1 MDSLPL
7 ENLSNYSWDKEGFQ
21 DEISFESVNLVP
33 KKHISALKSAKFY
46 SNKIYNIFLLFTHN
60 PTQKSFHQVSIK
72 LPLEI
77 TINEAMYQIF
87 AAFEALLNKNN
98 APFSIIEDSHLWQM
112 RIAKKTGFPKDYIP
126 AIDQNNLLKSV
137 ECYDNLVLCPIK
149 ESECIRITSSS
160 IICSK
165 YTKPCTEA
173 TNSPTSAADSNSY
186 GSLSSDNNNFT
197 SKIYRKVPKI
207 QQDGKMLAKKT
218 QLGSF
223 DKDYNNSTTCSDN
236 KKSFKNG
243 ISSNY
248 SSRAFYSKDEED
260 DIDILAQQRNQRVF
274 KQNKEEIAVM
284 QKSKKKSFFSFLCC

>member
-7 ENLSNYSWDKEGFQ
+7 ENISNYSWDKEGFQ

-60 PTQKSFHQVSIK
+60 QTQKSFHQVSIK
-72 LPLEI
+72 LPLQI

-87 AAFEALLNKNN
+87 AAFETLLNKNN

-126 AIDQNNLLKSV
+126 AIDQNNLMKSV

-160 IICSK
+160 TICSK
-165 YTKPCTEA
+165 DTKHCTEA

-186 GSLSSDNNNFT
+186 GSLSSDNNNLT
-197 SKIYRKVPKI
+197 SKIGMKIPKI
-207 QQDGKMLAKKT
+207 QQDGKVQAKKT
-218 QLGSF
+218 QLSSF

-236 KKSFKNG
+236 KNFKNG

-260 DIDILAQQRNQRVF
+260 DVDIFTQQKNQRVS
-274 KQNKEEIAVM
+274 KQNKEEIALM
-284 QKSKKKSFFSFLCC
+284 KKNKKKSFFSFLCC